1 MNSTDYRL
9 GQIDTR
15 LANIEKRLEEGS
27 GRHKEYDGRLD
38 KLELIEAKRGGVI
51 AAIAAIFG
59 LIGTAVGLAV
69 PFFVKKF

>member
-38 KLELIEAKRGGVI
+38 KLELIEAKRGGVMAAL
-51 AAIAAIFG
+51 AAICG
-59 LIGTAVGLAV
+59 LIGTAIGLAV
-69 PFFVKKF
+69 PFFVKKY